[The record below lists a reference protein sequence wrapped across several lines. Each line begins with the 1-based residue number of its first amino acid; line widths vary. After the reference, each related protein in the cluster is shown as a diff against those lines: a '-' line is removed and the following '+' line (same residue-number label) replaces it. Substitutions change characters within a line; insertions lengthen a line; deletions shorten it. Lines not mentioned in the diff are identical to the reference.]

1 MCTVVLQVV
10 TIVLSVIKMVFGIN
24 NTNVRKRGFIGG
36 IKMNENQRQLL
47 VAIKEALE
55 AEPEMPSY
63 SDYEDGLMSR
73 KEYYNRNYDFQLVE
87 DIKDFLRN

>member
-1 MCTVVLQVV
+1 
-10 TIVLSVIKMVFGIN
+10 
-24 NTNVRKRGFIGG
+24 
-36 IKMNENQRQLL
+36 MNENQRQLL